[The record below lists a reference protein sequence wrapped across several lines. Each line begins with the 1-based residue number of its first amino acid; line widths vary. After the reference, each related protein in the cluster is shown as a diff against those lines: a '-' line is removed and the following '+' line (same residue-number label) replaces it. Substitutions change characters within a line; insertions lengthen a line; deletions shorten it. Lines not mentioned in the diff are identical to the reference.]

1 MRVIRGRT
9 PGLEHRSRV
18 PAVAVALAFAAC
30 SGFIY
35 GPNGILAV
43 GSWGGLHIVLVLE
56 ESGGTLEY
64 DCAHGT
70 IEPGWTLT
78 EDGEFSGVGEHIAE
92 RGGPVQEG
100 EVLPAR
106 PAAYEGTLDGDR
118 MQLTVT
124 LTDSAQVVGRFDLR
138 RGADGQIVRC
148 L

>member
-1 MRVIRGRT
+1 MIYNTLGKT
-9 PGLEHRSRV
+9 GLKVSII
-18 PAVAVALAFAAC
+18 
-30 SGFIY
+30 GF
-35 GPNGILAV
+35 GASPL
-43 GSWGGLHIVLVLE
+43 GGE
-56 ESGGTLEY
+56 F
-64 DCAHGT
+64 GT